1 MSGSAPSIFTP
12 FPGANKRRQ
21 ASHLPRQ
28 LHIFNSSRQNV
39 TDVAVKQ
46 LETNRASV
54 VKSFAPHSVKIIPK
68 SKKSVEETFSPKMKK
83 NLKCLDFFVFVG
95 ANGCRLWTRNW
106 VHRCVLSTSASAVAA
121 GAWAAFYLYCS
132 LIESPL
138 GWNGPLCIF
147 LKHSTANIKCPI
159 R

>member
-1 MSGSAPSIFTP
+1 MSGPAPSIFTP

-68 SKKSVEETFSPKMKK
+68 SKKSVEETFSPKNEKK
-83 NLKCLDFFVFVG
+83 SSMSGFFRF
-95 ANGCRLWTRNW
+95 R
-106 VHRCVLSTSASAVAA
+106 
-121 GAWAAFYLYCS
+121 
-132 LIESPL
+132 
-138 GWNGPLCIF
+138 
-147 LKHSTANIKCPI
+147 
-159 R
+159 